1 MLIFAK
7 DQLPIPSFTESADF
21 ISNYS
26 THPDAK
32 QYLRP
37 QIQTLKNKGFKKE
50 TDDFDNLYLVHVTN
64 YFPDNGVI
72 IPRGKLTCP
81 EQNPIY
87 KQILD
92 IISILRPTIHFS
104 VGHINSNINNY
115 KFIIVDKFNA
125 TDHQIVGGYIEDLF
139 TLGHYKL
146 SKSAFILID
155 TSKEDLPQK
164 QIEFLKSRGIQ
175 FHYYSQNPEEA
186 LENALKERNAKILM
200 VPTPSKSEP
209 KFVCKIKGTHTY
221 ITSESLAKHF
231 NIKYTSDDVTPSH
244 TIVNI
249 FSYFATQVMT
259 AKPYITYSKT
269 SQEIL
274 TYTQCQSYEH
284 LTAQYIN
291 AMRDIFATTAQH
303 GIFLRHYGQVMKYL
317 SAGFDRTLSAKDG
330 SLYLSRSMASYDKE
344 IISTLA
350 ANFLEDT
357 QAAATAASNEK
368 EQSVSSL
375 SVSAAT
381 NPSAASTKKNTTYA
395 NEEEE
400 EVACSSAATYLGMS
414 DDSQNSSETNAKTDP
429 SDDDHKPDQ
438 DEAKVQL
445 ISTETTKANATFV
458 DITTH
463 STKNIIELL
472 KERNIF
478 FRNQEKYREER
489 KQETNDKEV
498 RLKYTYSISKVNDLD
513 DLENAYTTPII
524 FIDNKDE
531 NRTVDPKIYN
541 DHITDFSLSLSGL
554 VDSSLPQHSF

>member
-1 MLIFAK
+1 
-7 DQLPIPSFTESADF
+7 
-21 ISNYS
+21 
-26 THPDAK
+26 
-32 QYLRP
+32 
-37 QIQTLKNKGFKKE
+37 
-50 TDDFDNLYLVHVTN
+50 
-64 YFPDNGVI
+64 
-72 IPRGKLTCP
+72 
-81 EQNPIY
+81 
-87 KQILD
+87 
-92 IISILRPTIHFS
+92 
-104 VGHINSNINNY
+104 
-115 KFIIVDKFNA
+115 
-125 TDHQIVGGYIEDLF
+125 
-139 TLGHYKL
+139 
-146 SKSAFILID
+146 
-155 TSKEDLPQK
+155 
-164 QIEFLKSRGIQ
+164 
-175 FHYYSQNPEEA
+175 
-186 LENALKERNAKILM
+186 
-200 VPTPSKSEP
+200 
-209 KFVCKIKGTHTY
+209 
-221 ITSESLAKHF
+221 
-231 NIKYTSDDVTPSH
+231 
-244 TIVNI
+244 
-249 FSYFATQVMT
+249 
-259 AKPYITYSKT
+259 
-269 SQEIL
+269 
-274 TYTQCQSYEH
+274 
-284 LTAQYIN
+284 
-291 AMRDIFATTAQH
+291 MRDIFATTAQH